1 MLDLKIYL
9 LIYYLFL
16 LSIDKSISTICLQV
30 DGSQDPAAMAGV
42 APALEQR
49 EEVYD
54 PLATPDV
61 DK

>member
-1 MLDLKIYL
+1 MEGAPDM
-9 LIYYLFL
+9 
-16 LSIDKSISTICLQV
+16 
-30 DGSQDPAAMAGV
+30 AALTGIPPPV
-42 APALEQR
+42 EHR